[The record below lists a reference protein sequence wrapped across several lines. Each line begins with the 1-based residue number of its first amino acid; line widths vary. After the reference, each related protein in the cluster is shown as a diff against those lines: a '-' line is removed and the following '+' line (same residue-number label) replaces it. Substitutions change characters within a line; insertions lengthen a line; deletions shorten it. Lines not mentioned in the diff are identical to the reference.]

1 MKQAEEG
8 GGKDE
13 AQVGSNKTL
22 DKASHYTKIIRMCL
36 HMRLLRLQ
44 FVLNKLLPAPSFVM
58 NTILTFNCYL
68 GGGDTQSNCTVHMQY
83 NSITGFQTGVF
94 LM

>member
-13 AQVGSNKTL
+13 VQVGSKKTVE
-22 DKASHYTKIIRMCL
+22 KASHYTKIIRMCL

-58 NTILTFNCYL
+58 STILTFSCYPGVGTHNL
-68 GGGDTQSNCTVHMQY
+68 TVKY
-83 NSITGFQTGVF
+83 ICNTII
-94 LM
+94 